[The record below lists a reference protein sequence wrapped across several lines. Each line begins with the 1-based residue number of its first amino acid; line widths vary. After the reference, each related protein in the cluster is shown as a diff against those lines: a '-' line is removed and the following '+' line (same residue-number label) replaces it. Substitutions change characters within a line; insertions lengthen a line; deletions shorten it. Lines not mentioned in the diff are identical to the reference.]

1 MHRYADENRLQMVLD
16 LDDRDRLAGI
26 RALAALTTVGLGAVA
41 WVIVLQQMSGMD
53 SMYAGPA
60 ERSGAWVESVLLNG
74 EPLTRAQSLT
84 LGDHSPTGWLLQPD
98 GVVLVQLAQ
107 TES

>member
-1 MHRYADENRLQMVLD
+1 MHRYTDENRLQMVLD

-53 SMYAGPA
+53 SMHAGPA
-60 ERSGAWVESVLLNG
+60 ERS
-74 EPLTRAQSLT
+74 
-84 LGDHSPTGWLLQPD
+84 
-98 GVVLVQLAQ
+98 
-107 TES
+107 